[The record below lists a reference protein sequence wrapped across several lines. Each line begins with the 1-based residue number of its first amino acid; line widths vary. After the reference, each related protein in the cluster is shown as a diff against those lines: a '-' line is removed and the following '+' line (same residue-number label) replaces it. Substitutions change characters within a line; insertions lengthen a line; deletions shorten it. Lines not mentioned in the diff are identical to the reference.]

1 MDNLLRQHDAWPD
14 PDGDRGEVASFP
26 SLESSRKPRY
36 ELEPIRICS
45 ICSNI
50 VPFAYFRMRGQIA
63 CESCA
68 LRATIGRPAMSDA
81 AFVSA
86 LFFGVCGAMFSLI
99 LCAACSMLTHASSLY
114 FVWFIG
120 WLVGKAMKQG
130 SNGLGGLRFQ
140 LFAVTLTYA
149 GISLAGALAEL
160 IQIFSSSPVLPQNG
174 LASALQSAILSPVRL
189 DGDPVIAGIR
199 LIVLAVGLC
208 IAWRLTA
215 PESIRVDG
223 PYGVPA
229 E

>member
-1 MDNLLRQHDAWPD
+1 
-14 PDGDRGEVASFP
+14 
-26 SLESSRKPRY
+26 
-36 ELEPIRICS
+36 
-45 ICSNI
+45 
-50 VPFAYFRMRGQIA
+50 
-63 CESCA
+63 
-68 LRATIGRPAMSDA
+68 
-81 AFVSA
+81 
-86 LFFGVCGAMFSLI
+86 
-99 LCAACSMLTHASSLY
+99 MLTHASLLY

-140 LFAVTLTYA
+140 LFAVAFTYA

-223 PYGVPA
+223 PYGIPA